1 MKQYEPSGGK
11 LASLLDE
18 RDHLSVQISLFQ
30 DSAAPD
36 PLKLFEMQRR
46 LQLLDRSI
54 VTTQA
59 GPRRLKLPT
68 ERSRPVMDVPG

>member
-1 MKQYEPSGGK
+1 MKQYEPSGSE
-11 LASLLDE
+11 LASLLDM

-30 DSAAPD
+30 DSEAPD

-59 GPRRLKLPT
+59 NPKRLKVPP
-68 ERSRPVMDVPG
+68 ERSGPVMDVPG